1 MSNKVIKFGQFLAEA
16 EREKPKEP
24 KLLDMNRV
32 EEGHEEYRPEYVY
45 ALSPVMPAAV
55 ALELD
60 RLGKVYGEH
69 TNIPEKEM
77 LGLVRTLFPP
87 AMLTAL
93 LEVHGL
99 DIEQLGQLFEKT
111 FMLYAD
117 ELGVNL
123 DDPQATEGNGERR
136 TKAPAEE
143 RVPLTSLNNG
153 DSSKPISSE
162 NTVLTSPP
170 NGIGGKPTYPPF
182 PGDGLGSSSTAWG
195 RNPSWYSPSNPRV
208 SPTDTA
214 TAAARK

>member
-16 EREKPKEP
+16 EREKPKDP

-60 RLGKVYGEH
+60 RLGKEYGEH

-87 AMLTAL
+87 MVLGRL

-99 DIEQLGQLFEKT
+99 DMEQLGQLFEQT

-123 DDPQATEGNGERR
+123 PAAQEGNAESR

-143 RVPLTSLNNG
+143 RVPLTLSSNG
-153 DSSKPISSE
+153 DSSKLTSNESI
-162 NTVLTSPP
+162 TLTSPL
-170 NGIGGKPTYPPF
+170 NGTAGKVTHRPYP
-182 PGDGLGSSSTAWG
+182 GVDSDASLMAWG
-195 RNPSWYSPSNPRV
+195 RNPSWYSPSNHAA
-208 SPTDTA
+208 SPIDTA